1 MALSAADAV
10 EIFDRLDSAGVWYC
24 LEGGW
29 GVDAL
34 LREQTRRHD
43 DLDLGVM
50 LEEVERVRASLSE
63 FGASLDE
70 WPTRLV
76 LEDERGRRVDC
87 HPLTFDE
94 HGDGWQANPHGEP
107 FSWPRE
113 HLSADGRIDGRDV
126 RCISAELQ
134 LLWHAHE
141 GFDDVDWH
149 DVSALCA
156 RFGLTPAPGQADRPG
171 FVAPKRLGPAS

>member
-10 EIFDRLDSAGVWYC
+10 EILDRLDSAGVWHC

-50 LEEVERVRASLSE
+50 LEEVEHVRASLWE
-63 FGASLDE
+63 FGANLDE

-87 HPLTFDE
+87 HPVTFDE
-94 HGDGWQANPHGEP
+94 HGNGWQANPHGEP
-107 FSWPRE
+107 FPWPRE
-113 HLSADGRIDGRDV
+113 HLSAHGRIGGRDV
-126 RCISAELQ
+126 RCVSAELQ
-134 LLWHAHE
+134 LRWHAHE
-141 GFDDVDWH
+141 GFDDVGWH
-149 DVSALCA
+149 DVRALCD
-156 RFGLTPAPGQADRPG
+156 RFGLTPRPGQSDRPG
-171 FVAPKRLGPAS
+171 FVAPKRLGPVT